1 MRRCKAQPGY
11 NSSESVVTTKVVTT
25 SSDLDLPRLLVT
37 GGSGY
42 LGSHLVRFAPRTWR
56 THATYLN
63 HPFDRPGVT
72 THSLDVRDAT
82 AVRQLW
88 EALAPDVVIHT
99 AASYREDE
107 LQPVIVDG
115 TRHVAQATQAVGARL
130 IHLSTDL
137 VFDGRQGHYREED
150 PPSPIMPYGR
160 AKAAAEEI
168 VRETVAD
175 AVIVRTSLIYGWDPV
190 DRGTRW
196 VLDGLLESRPIHLF
210 TDELRCPV
218 WVETLAQAVLELAA
232 SEYRGV
238 LHIAGTQ
245 ALSRYEFGVRLARFH
260 GLDPRGLTPARS
272 RDSGLT
278 RPLNCT
284 LDVSRAQALLR
295 TPLSGVDEVLTAPPN
310 THHAP
315 RITFHASRITFHVH
329 RLVS

>member
-1 MRRCKAQPGY
+1 
-11 NSSESVVTTKVVTT
+11 
-25 SSDLDLPRLLVT
+25 LLIT

-42 LGSHLVRFAPRTWR
+42 LGSHLVRFAPPTWH
-56 THATYLN
+56 THATYLS
-63 HPFDRPGVT
+63 HPFDHPGVIA
-72 THSLDVRDAT
+72 HPLDVRDAT
-82 AVRQLW
+82 AVWRLW
-88 EALAPDVVIHT
+88 EMLAPNVVIHT

-107 LQPVIVDG
+107 LQSVIVDG

-137 VFDGRQGHYREED
+137 VFDGRQGRYREED
-150 PPSPIMPYGR
+150 PPTPIMPYGQ

-196 VLDGLLESRPIHLF
+196 VLDSLREGRPIHLF
-210 TDELRCPV
+210 TDELRCPI
-218 WVETLAQAVLELAA
+218 WVESLARAVLELAA
-232 SEYRGV
+232 GDYRGV

-260 GLDPRGLTPARS
+260 GLDPQGLTPARS

-278 RPLNCT
+278 RPLDCT

-295 TPLSGVDEVLTAPPN
+295 TPLPGVDEVLTAPRI

-315 RITFHASRITFHVH
+315 RITLTNHPVDS
-329 RLVS
+329 